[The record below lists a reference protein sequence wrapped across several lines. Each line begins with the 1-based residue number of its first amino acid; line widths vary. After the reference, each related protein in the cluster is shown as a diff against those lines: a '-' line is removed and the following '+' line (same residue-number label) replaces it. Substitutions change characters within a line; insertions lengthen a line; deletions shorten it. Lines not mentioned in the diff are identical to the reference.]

1 MPVSQQ
7 QPHEAGLDPA
17 HQQRDPN
24 RVYPSNPPKSGST
37 AVILSCLL
45 TGIGQM
51 YLGQAGKGL
60 VLLVVALL
68 IGAATAGFSAPVFWI
83 VGMIDAHK
91 IGNKL
96 ANGHSVGEWECF

>member
-1 MPVSQQ
+1 
-7 QPHEAGLDPA
+7 
-17 HQQRDPN
+17 
-24 RVYPSNPPKSGST
+24 
-37 AVILSCLL
+37 
-45 TGIGQM
+45 M